1 MSLHVP
7 LLNKWSKQNGIWKI
21 KELNTAILSSGVE
34 DERDIA
40 NRTLMFLSD
49 GNIIAIIYMPLTLQ
63 PKLSNINSTC
73 MKETYYPLRI
83 IKISITNYKTHKYR
97 MI

>member
-49 GNIIAIIYMPLTLQ
+49 GNIIANYLYAINPTTKTLQ
-63 PKLSNINSTC
+63 
-73 MKETYYPLRI
+73 Y
-83 IKISITNYKTHKYR
+83 
-97 MI
+97 